1 MTEKILF
8 ITGRLAEKQVRQV
21 LANMAPDF
29 LYQVHVMGVTVAA
42 LITTD
47 MIARRLSDTAGADRI
62 IIPGRARGDIEALS
76 RHFGIPVERGPE
88 EIKDLPQFFGQAAH
102 SYDLS
107 LYQTKI
113 FAEIVDAPNISV
125 EAIVERAYYY
135 QANGADVIDIGCLPD
150 TPFPHLSEAIS
161 TLKQEGFSV
170 SIDSLQDSDLLAG
183 ARAGADYMLSL
194 TAKSLWI
201 ADEVAATPILIPETH
216 GDLSSLDQAISILQA
231 KNRAFIVD
239 PILDPI
245 HFGFTD
251 SIVRNH
257 QFRQR
262 YPEVEMMLGVG
273 NLTELTHADTSGM
286 NALLLGICS
295 ELNINQILA
304 TEVSRHACRAIREA
318 DRARRIMFAAKQNN
332 CLPKHIN
339 SDLLTVHDTAP
350 FTSSFEE
357 IQFLASQIKDPSY
370 RIQTSSEGLHIFN
383 RDGLHSATDPFELYP
398 KLGVETDGG
407 HAFYLG
413 VELARAEIAWQL
425 GKRFTQDQA
434 LNWGCAAKIEASAVD
449 LHTFKPAGN
458 TLKKAGDHNSTRQ
471 LDQIAGETVVN

>member
-1 MTEKILF
+1 MSERILF

-21 LANMAPDF
+21 LEKMQPDF

-42 LITTD
+42 LITAD
-47 MIARRLSDTAGADRI
+47 MIARRLTDTAGADKI
-62 IIPGRARGDIEALS
+62 IVPGRCRGDLEALS
-76 RHFGIPVERGPE
+76 QHFGIPVERGPE
-88 EIKDLPQFFGQAAH
+88 EIKDLPQYFGQAAH
-102 SYDLS
+102 HYDLS
-107 LYQTKI
+107 QYQTKI

-135 QANGADVIDIGCLPD
+135 KANGADVIDIGCLPD
-150 TPFPHLSEAIS
+150 TPFTHLAETIR
-161 TLKQEGFSV
+161 TLKQEGFLV
-170 SIDSLQDSDLLAG
+170 SIDSLQDADLLAG
-183 ARAGADYMLSL
+183 GKAGADYMLSL
-194 TAKSLWI
+194 TKSSLWI
-201 ADEVAATPILIPETH
+201 ADEVATTPILIPETH
-216 GDLSSLDQAISILQA
+216 GDLDSLDEPIRILQA

-262 YPEVEMMLGVG
+262 YPDVEMMFGVG
-273 NLTELTHADTSGM
+273 NITELTHADTSGM

-295 ELNINQILA
+295 ELNINHILA
-304 TEVSRHACRAIREA
+304 TQVSKHACRAIKEA

-332 CLPKHIN
+332 SLPKHIN

-350 FTSSFEE
+350 FPNSLEE
-357 IQFLASQIKDPSY
+357 IQNLASQIKDPSY
-370 RIQTSSEGLHIFN
+370 RIQTSSEGLHVFN
-383 RDGLHSATDPFELYP
+383 RDGLHSAQDPFELYP
-398 KLGVETDGG
+398 KLKVETDGG

-434 LNWGCAAKIEASAVD
+434 LSWGCASQIEESTVD
-449 LHTFKPAGN
+449 LHTFKPAGS
-458 TLKKAGDHNSTRQ
+458 TLKKH
-471 LDQIAGETVVN
+471 EEV